1 MTFKESLF
9 RIYEEHYKK
18 LLLIPIVIFV
28 LCLIILGVIYAQ
40 TGSVIDRD
48 VSLKGG
54 IEVTLLKENLDFDDI
69 ENALMQE
76 YSDVSVRELTN
87 PLSRKSVGISIQVS
101 DVSEEEITKFLKTKI
116 DFDETNKDVYA
127 PRNTES
133 EFGENFYKSLLI
145 VVLIGFILMA
155 LSVIIAFR
163 TLIPSIAVISAA
175 VMDIVFAL
183 TVASLIGIKLDGG
196 AIVAFLLVIGYSV
209 DTDILLTTKMIKR
222 KEDTLMERMFG
233 SMKTGL
239 TMTISAIVAL
249 SVGYFVS
256 LSSTLENMFLIIVL
270 ALIMDIL
277 TTYFT
282 NAGILIWY
290 AKNKGIQ

>member
-290 AKNKGIQ
+290 AKKKGIQ